1 MDVVIITSS
10 PPPGPVPTSVPDRR
24 SRSVWK
30 VRAGPNF
37 ITTRSSNSSVR
48 HTVGDG
54 DGQPC
59 WLLRLVGRWDE
70 LITILFGRAR
80 QPIPDDRSVARRLAR
95 RRRRV
100 HRPSAHTAAALPVR
114 SRPRFWIVRMPIDPN
129 GRVRYRIRFM
139 PDWPEEGS
147 RYPEGWWPSHRS
159 GRGRPSRP
167 WRCRGWRGA
176 WKSPKAG
183 LARCLKPLPR

>member
-30 VRAGPNF
+30 VRAGPNC
-37 ITTRSSNSSVR
+37 ITTWSSNSSVR

-59 WLLRLVGRWDE
+59 WLLRLVGWWDE

-80 QPIPDDRSVARRLAR
+80 QPIPDDRSVARRLAL

-100 HRPSAHTAAALPVR
+100 HRRPTPRPHYRCVPARGFGLPERRSIRTARVQY
-114 SRPRFWIVRMPIDPN
+114 RF
-129 GRVRYRIRFM
+129 RFM

-147 RYPEGWWPSHRS
+147 RYPEVWWPSRQS

-167 WRCRGWRGA
+167 WCCRGWPGA
-176 WKSPKAG
+176 WKSPKARF
-183 LARCLKPLPR
+183 AKCLKPLPQ